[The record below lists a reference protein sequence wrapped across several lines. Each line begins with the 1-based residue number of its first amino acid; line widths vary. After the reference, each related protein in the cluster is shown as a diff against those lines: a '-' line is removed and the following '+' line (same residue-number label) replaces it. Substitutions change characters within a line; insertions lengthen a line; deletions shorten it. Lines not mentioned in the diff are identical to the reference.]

1 MNMSKK
7 IIEEVNKYYTEKVL
21 EHGPT
26 PKGVDWNGEHSQ
38 QIRFKQLVSLIN
50 KEESYKNPSVLDF
63 GCGFGSLLSYLK
75 KNELNL
81 DYIGYDISQ
90 EMLKQ
95 AKIIFPNDG
104 SWISSLP
111 DNLNV
116 DYVIASGLFNVKQE
130 QSQIE
135 WENYIFN
142 TLDLINKISIKGFS
156 FNILSTYS
164 DVEFMKNYL
173 YYASPELFF
182 KHCKLNYSKQVAILH
197 DYDLYEFTLII
208 RK

>member
-1 MNMSKK
+1 MNISKK

-50 KEESYKNPSVLDF
+50 EEESYKNPSVLDF
-63 GCGFGSLLSYLK
+63 GCGFGSLLSYFK